1 MQIETRAFGTIEI
14 DEDQIITLTEP
25 MAGFPGHSRFAVLD
39 PDPDVPFKWFQSVD
53 SAEVCFLITDPAPFF
68 PDYRVELSK
77 RQLQDLDIDE
87 DTDTAVAVV
96 LRVPEEMTEATANL
110 LAPFIFNTRAKLAR
124 QVILEGSGH
133 PVRAPLLHQE

>member
-77 RQLQDLDIDE
+77 RQLQDLSITE
-87 DTDTAVAVV
+87 ESDTAVAVV

-133 PVRAPLLHQE
+133 PVRAPLLHQQ